1 MTIETFVRTSGA
13 VIGIARDA
21 FGPGGGITL
30 APVAAGDPP
39 PAPNASGR
47 AADRSSA
54 ESHDVQA
61 AVATLNEHDH
71 TGHQQL
77 SDAVSAAGTG
87 RSRMDRIIAAALA
100 DVGDADISTPQ
111 GQRALVEAIT
121 RHLEDSK
128 GTLDGAGVDAGTR
141 AAAAR
146 TTAAGYS
153 AAAPQM
159 QPAAMMPTTGMP
171 TMGGGPPTSGVSGMP
186 GLGALANLM
195 HGPNNTAE
203 AASATSPSAEPEP
216 GGVSAAPL
224 IGQDPRSVARYIYQQ
239 ARAHG
244 YSEHEALAITAYA
257 KGESGFNPT
266 SSGGPQ
272 GGSGAENVVIGNF
285 QEKPQ
290 FARDAGLDPAQRYTV
305 EGNTE
310 IYLRTLA
317 HHRNDPGDI
326 LDHLLATS
334 VGGPMVTGGRAKM
347 AELMAQTRD
356 LLTGTTSI

>member
-1 MTIETFVRTSGA
+1 MTIETFVQTSGA
-13 VIGIARDA
+13 VMGIARDA

-30 APVAAGDPP
+30 APVSVADPP
-39 PAPNASGR
+39 PPPNASGR
-47 AADRSSA
+47 AADSSSA
-54 ESHDVQA
+54 ESDEVQG
-61 AVATLNEHDH
+61 AVVTLSEHDH
-71 TGHQQL
+71 TGHQEL
-77 SDAVSAAGTG
+77 SDTVSAAGAG
-87 RSRMDRIIAAALA
+87 RGRMDRIIVAALA

-128 GTLDGAGVDAGTR
+128 AMVDGAGVDAGTR
-141 AAAAR
+141 AAAAH
-146 TTAAGYS
+146 TAAAGYS
-153 AAAPQM
+153 GVAPQM
-159 QPAAMMPTTGMP
+159 QPATMPTAGMP
-171 TMGGGPPTSGVSGMP
+171 TMGGGVPMSGAGAMP
-186 GLGALANLM
+186 GLGALASLM
-195 HGPNNTAE
+195 HGPNHNSAE
-203 AASATSPSAEPEP
+203 AASAPNAQPDTGEV
-216 GGVSAAPL
+216 GAAPL

-244 YSEHEALAITAYA
+244 YSDHEALAITAYA

>member
-13 VIGIARDA
+13 VIGTARDA

-30 APVAAGDPP
+30 APASVGDPP
-39 PAPNASGR
+39 PEPDGSGR
-47 AADRSSA
+47 AADRSSGD
-54 ESHDVQA
+54 SRDVQA
-61 AVATLNEHDH
+61 AVAALNEHDH

-77 SDAVSAAGTG
+77 SDAVNAAGAG
-87 RSRMDRIIAAALA
+87 RGRMDRIIAAALA

-128 GTLDGAGVDAGTR
+128 GALDGAGADAGTR
-141 AAAAR
+141 AAAAH

-153 AAAPQM
+153 GAAPQM
-159 QPAAMMPTTGMP
+159 PPAAMMPTAGMP
-171 TMGGGPPTSGVSGMP
+171 AMGGAPMAGGGAMP
-186 GLGALANLM
+186 GLGALARLM
-195 HGPNNTAE
+195 HGPSTSGEAPSA
-203 AASATSPSAEPEP
+203 AASADAEPGATEV
-216 GGVSAAPL
+216 GAARL
-224 IGQDPRSVARYIYQQ
+224 IGHDPRSVARYIYQQ

-244 YSEHEALAITAYA
+244 YSDHEALAITAYS

-266 SSGGPQ
+266 ISGGPQ
-272 GGSGAENVVIGNF
+272 GGSGSENVVIGNF

-310 IYLRTLA
+310 IYLRTLG

-326 LDHLLATS
+326 FDHLLATS
-334 VGGPMVTGGRAKM
+334 KGGPMATGGRGEMAK
-347 AELMAQTRD
+347 LMAQTRE
-356 LLTGTTSI
+356 LLA

>member
-1 MTIETFVRTSGA
+1 MTIETFVQTSGA
-13 VIGIARDA
+13 VMGIARDA

-54 ESHDVQA
+54 ESDDVQA
-61 AVATLNEHDH
+61 AVSALNEHDRA
-71 TGHQQL
+71 GRQEL
-77 SDAVSAAGTG
+77 SDTVGAAGTG
-87 RSRMDRIIAAALA
+87 RGRIDRIIAAALA
-100 DVGDADISTPQ
+100 DVGDADISSPQ

-121 RHLEDSK
+121 RHLEDTK
-128 GTLDGAGVDAGTR
+128 GALDGAGADAGTR
-141 AAAAR
+141 AAAAH
-146 TTAAGYS
+146 TAAAGYS
-153 AAAPQM
+153 GVAPQM
-159 QPAAMMPTTGMP
+159 QPAGMPMAGMP
-171 TMGGGPPTSGVSGMP
+171 TMGGGAPMSGAGAMP
-186 GLGALANLM
+186 GLGALASLM
-195 HGPNNTAE
+195 HGPNNSAE
-203 AASATSPSAEPEP
+203 AASTPKAQPDTGEV
-216 GGVSAAPL
+216 GAAPL

-244 YSEHEALAITAYA
+244 YSDHEALAITAYA

-326 LDHLLATS
+326 FDHLLATS
-334 VGGPMVTGGRAKM
+334 SGGPMATGGRAKM
-347 AELMAQTRD
+347 AQLMAQTRD
-356 LLTGTTSI
+356 LLTGTSSI